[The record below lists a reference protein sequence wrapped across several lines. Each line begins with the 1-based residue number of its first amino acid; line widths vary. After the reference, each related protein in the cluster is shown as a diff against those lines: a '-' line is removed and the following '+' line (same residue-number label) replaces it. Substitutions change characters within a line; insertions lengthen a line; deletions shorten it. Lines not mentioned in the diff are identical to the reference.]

1 MSLIIDAY
9 NVLHCTHVL
18 PQRYATISALQLA
31 AMLDRCEFDRGR
43 MVIVCDGRPKPD
55 ELDPRID
62 PGRVE
67 IIHSGAATDAD
78 TIIERLIA
86 EDTGPR
92 DLTVVSNDH
101 RIRRAARR
109 RRATAM
115 ASEKFLHR
123 LVQRFEQRHKKKI
136 DKSKPADDLSADQW
150 MEEFGLTE
158 KDIKPPRDLE
168 AEADWWM
175 REFGYE
181 DED

>member
-1 MSLIIDAY
+1 MALILDAY

-18 PQRYATISALQLA
+18 PLRYASINTLQLA
-31 AMLDRCEFDRGR
+31 AMLDRCNFDRGR

-62 PGRVE
+62 VGRVE

-78 TIIERLIA
+78 TIIEQLI
-86 EDTGPR
+86 ETETGPR

-101 RIRRAARR
+101 RIQRAARR

-115 ASEKFLHR
+115 ASEAFLRKLVSRFDRYAARKLDKTKPDLDADADTWMRKFG
-123 LVQRFEQRHKKKI
+123 I
-136 DKSKPADDLSADQW
+136 D
-150 MEEFGLTE
+150 E
-158 KDIKPPRDLE
+158 KGIKPPANLE
-168 AEADWWM
+168 AETDRWM